1 LFVGNAFNAP
11 GGLIPTSRYAGDNV
25 MVGKIDSSHNVSWVK
40 IYGGNAVDVGY
51 SACQTP
57 DGGYAVLAYTESHDG
72 NITGSKGGG
81 DIWLM
86 KLDGSGNLLWQKCY
100 GSTWEDYPISIDNTP
115 DGGFIILG
123 WSLGSGRDI
132 PFHYGSNMSTD
143 WVVIKTDNAGNLQ
156 WCKNLGGTDDEAGVG
171 AILSIDSAYYL
182 VSSSFSKDHDCVD
195 TAWHAGRNTNG
206 DLYVL
211 KLASDGNVLWG
222 KSYGGSQNDY
232 VLSALYDNR
241 DSTIVTNGGTGSSD
255 YMVTGYSGGAS
266 DMWVVKLNKRGSLIW
281 QKPLGN
287 TMQTIG
293 TGICLA
299 HDGGYLACGYTYLPP
314 NGDDGWI
321 FELDNSGNI
330 VTDKIFGG
338 GGGDHPASVLPY
350 LHGYVVAG
358 ETGSL
363 LFTEGIC
370 DSNNSG
376 AFVSYIDSV
385 PVSAVKNISVA
396 QRLDIFPSPAF
407 QHVTISLPGHDM
419 GKLIIVNNMG
429 QRMYEQSI
437 ERSINPVVLDVS
449 QWVAGLYFI
458 EWLGENGTTVT
469 KKLIKN

>member
-100 GSTWEDYPISIDNTP
+100 GSTWEDYPTSIANTP
-115 DGGFIILG
+115 DNGLIMLG
-123 WSLGSGRDI
+123 WSLGSGGDI
-132 PFHYGSNMSTD
+132 PFHHGDNISVD
-143 WVVIKTDNAGNLQ
+143 IVVIKTDDVGSLQ
-156 WCKNLGGTDDEAGVG
+156 WCKDIGGTGDDGGG
-171 AILSIDSAYYL
+171 AILSVDSNYY
-182 VSSSFSKDHDCVD
+182 VIGASDSKDNDCTD
-195 TAWHAGRNTNG
+195 TAWHAGVNTAG
-206 DLYVL
+206 DLYIF
-211 KLASDGNVLWG
+211 KLDTHGNILWS
-222 KSYGGSQNDY
+222 KSYGGTENDAANA
-232 VLSALYDNR
+232 ALFDTA
-241 DSTIVTNGGTGSSD
+241 DSTIVVNGISGSHD
-255 YMVTGYSGGAS
+255 YMVVGATGVQG
-266 DMWVVKLNKRGSLIW
+266 DMWVVKFDKNGTMVW

-314 NGDDGWI
+314 NGDEVWL
-321 FELDNSGNI
+321 FKLDYSGNV

-338 GGGDHPASVLPY
+338 PDPDEASSVVSY
-350 LHGYVVAG
+350 LNGYIA
-358 ETGSL
+358 TGVGSRY
-363 LFTEGIC
+363 FTEGIC

-385 PVSAVKNISVA
+385 PVSVVKNICVA
-396 QRLDIFPSPAF
+396 QRLDIFPTPAF
-407 QHVTISLPGHDM
+407 QHVTIGLPGHDM